1 MDQADQKTQYNL
13 SDVAQHALPTDCWT
27 IINNEVYDLTPFVA
41 NHPGGIEKISQIC
54 GIDGT
59 SLFEGQHGGGPQV
72 ELLQQ
77 FKIGQLAQ

>member
-1 MDQADQKTQYNL
+1 MDQTDQKTQYQL

-41 NHPGGIEKISQIC
+41 KHPGGIEKISQIC

-59 SLFEGQHGGGPQV
+59 ALFEGQHGEQQ
-72 ELLQQ
+72 LQLAQQ